1 MAQYPDIIT
10 TTAGLNIISRANAN
24 NKAVIF
30 TRVVAGNGDLS
41 TGTNIESMAAVISAK
56 MELPITNKEDHTNG
70 Q

>member
-24 NKAVIF
+24 DKAVIF

-41 TGTNIESMAAVISAK
+41 GCVKSFV
-56 MELPITNKEDHTNG
+56 
-70 Q
+70 